1 MGIGLIECMY
11 DMDRARSELLR
22 WVRVIGAILLVIWLV
37 IKFTLNTLGRVLWE
51 TGERGKGKFNKGRS
65 KKKQDDLD

>member
-1 MGIGLIECMY
+1 MYDMY

-22 WVRVIGAILLVIWLV
+22 WLRVIGAILLVIWLL

-51 TGERGKGKFNKGRS
+51 TGERGKGKFNKGRG